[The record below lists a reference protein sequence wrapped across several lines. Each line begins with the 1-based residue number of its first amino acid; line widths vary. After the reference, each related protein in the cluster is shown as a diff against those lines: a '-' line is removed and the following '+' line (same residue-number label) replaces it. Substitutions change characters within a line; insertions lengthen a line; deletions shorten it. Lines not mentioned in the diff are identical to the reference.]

1 MKNINKELG
10 TDAEIVELVQRI
22 KGFSFEDASLN
33 ELMALSRALQVISE
47 DIVRQQQ
54 ENRALQAEL
63 TQKLSVTN
71 VVAEMSGVV
80 RAIRNTKNTPR
91 SRWLPWG

>member
-22 KGFSFEDASLN
+22 KQFNFDDANLN
-33 ELMALSRALQVISE
+33 ELMALSRALQVVSE
-47 DIVRQQQ
+47 DIIKQQQ

-63 TQKLSVTN
+63 RQKIAVTN
-71 VVAEMSGVV
+71 IVSEMSGVV
-80 RAIRNTKNTPR
+80 RAIKNTNTPR